1 MKSKLIIMAAAVAS
15 IASFTSSVQATPIS
29 GGISFAGAYTIPHG
43 TDLTTPNNSITFGT
57 TYVTSDTGSFSSIP
71 VLPTVSLVT
80 MSSPLAINPT
90 VVPVLSLWSV
100 GIYSFDSITLV
111 ESAQSATTLTLTGT
125 GTIKDGNPADS
136 VAGTWLATFN
146 TLSDTFSYSASAGAT
161 VPDGGTTAMLLGGA
175 LAGLGLLKR
184 KFLA

>member
-1 MKSKLIIMAAAVAS
+1 MKNKIAIMAGAVA
-15 IASFTSSVQATPIS
+15 ALVSFTSSVQATPIT
-29 GGISFAGAYTIPHG
+29 GGISFAGGY
-43 TDLTTPNNSITFGT
+43 TPNNSNLSLATSITFNNPAV
-57 TYVTSDTGSFSSIP
+57 VTSANGSFSGLTS
-71 VLPTVSLVT
+71 VT
-80 MSSPLAINPT
+80 MASPLAINPT
-90 VVPVLSLWSV
+90 STPISALWSS
-100 GIYSFDSITLV
+100 GSFTFDALTLV
-111 ESAQSATTLTLTGT
+111 QSGETATTLTLTGT

-161 VPDGGTTAMLLGGA
+161 VPDGGTTVALLGGA